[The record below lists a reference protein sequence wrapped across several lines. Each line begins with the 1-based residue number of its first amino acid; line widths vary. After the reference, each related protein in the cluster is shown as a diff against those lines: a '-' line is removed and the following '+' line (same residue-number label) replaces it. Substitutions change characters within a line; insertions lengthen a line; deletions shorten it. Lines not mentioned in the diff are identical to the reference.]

1 MDVERLPMF
10 AVVEAQVEVRTLDII
25 AILIYLAGMAGIG
38 LYFSRRNKDTEEYF
52 VGGRSFPGWVLGL
65 SMLSTVI
72 SSVTFL
78 AFPGDAFQ
86 GDWKRLMA
94 NMSLPVIAVVAIV
107 VFIPFFRRAK
117 LTSAFEYLY
126 ARYGTAVRMY
136 GVISFLILQLWR
148 LARIL
153 FLVALP
159 INVLTGAP
167 LLWVIVCTGV
177 FIAFYTIVGGIDA
190 VIWTD
195 AIQAVVLLLGG
206 LVCIVYISLQLPGG
220 FGQIIEVGREHD
232 KFNMGQFVPP
242 EPAETVEATSTTG
255 DAATQNFF
263 RWIMSDEAV
272 WAILF
277 LGIFEWLLNYA
288 ADQTVIQRYV
298 AAKSL
303 KEARKAT
310 ALFSILAL
318 PTWILFFLVGTSVFA
333 FYNQFPQ
340 LYSESLKADEVF
352 PFFILKEIPAG
363 IAGIVIAGVLA
374 AAMSSLDSSINSLST
389 VAVIDLVKAYIAP
402 GREDRFY
409 LRVAHGMALFCGVF
423 MILGALVIMNI
434 MSEADSSTMNDLTWI
449 LSSIFGGCMVGLFMV
464 GFFTVR
470 VDARSA
476 TIAML
481 VAVAMNIYLG
491 LNQMGWLPQSISV
504 PVHKYWIV
512 AIVNATFVITAYGL
526 GRIRARKVGVDQ
538 EKLAGLTVWTLPKES
553 EAI

>member
-1 MDVERLPMF
+1 MKFALVPMF
-10 AVVEAQVEVRTLDII
+10 AAVDTQVDVRTLDII
-25 AILIYLAGMAGIG
+25 AILVYLAGMAGIG
-38 LYFSRRNKDTEEYF
+38 IYFSRRNKDTEEYF

-107 VFIPFFRRAK
+107 LFIPFFRRAK
-117 LTSAFEYLY
+117 LTSAFEYLH

-167 LLWVIVCTGV
+167 LFWVIVCTGV

-195 AIQAVVLLLGG
+195 AIQAIVLLMGG
-206 LVCIVYISLQLPGG
+206 LVCIVYISFQLPGG

-232 KFNMGQFVPP
+232 KFNMGQFGPP
-242 EPAETVEATSTTG
+242 APAEAVEQTTAQG
-255 DAATQNFF
+255 DVATQNFF
-263 RWIMSDEAV
+263 KWIMSDEAV

-340 LYSESLKADEVF
+340 LFSESLKADEVF
-352 PFFILKEIPAG
+352 PFFILREIPAG
-363 IAGIVIAGVLA
+363 VAGIVIAGVLA

-389 VAVIDLVKAYIAP
+389 VAVIDLVKPYFAP
-402 GREDRFY
+402 GREDKFY
-409 LRVAHGMALFCGVF
+409 LQVAHGTALFCGVF
-423 MILGALVIMNI
+423 MIIGALVIMNI

-449 LSSIFGGCMVGLFMV
+449 LSSIFGGCIVGLFMV

-470 VDARSA
+470 VDGKSA

-491 LNQMGWLPQSISV
+491 LNQMGWLPQSISL

-512 AIVNATFVITAYGL
+512 AIVNATFVITAYSL
-526 GRIRARKVGVDQ
+526 GRIRASTVGIDD

>member
-1 MDVERLPMF
+1 ML
-10 AVVEAQVEVRTLDII
+10 AVVDVQVEVRLLDILAI
-25 AILIYLAGMAGIG
+25 AIYLGGMAGIG
-38 LYFSRRNKDTEEYF
+38 IYFSRKNKNTEEYF

-65 SMLSTVI
+65 SMLSTAI

-78 AFPGDAFQ
+78 AFPGDAFL

-94 NMSLPVIAVVAIV
+94 NMSLPVIAVVAIIL
-107 VFIPFFRRAK
+107 FIPFFRRAK
-117 LTSAFEYLY
+117 LTSAFEYLH
-126 ARYGTAVRMY
+126 ARFGAVVRLY
-136 GVISFLILQLWR
+136 GVASFLTLQLWR

-167 LLWVIVCTGV
+167 LHWVIIGTGI
-177 FIAFYTIVGGIDA
+177 FIAFYTILGGIDA

-195 AIQAVVLLLGG
+195 AIQAIVLLLGG
-206 LVCIVYISLQLPGG
+206 LVCIIYISFQLPGG
-220 FGQIIEVGREHD
+220 FGQIIDVGNEYD

-242 EPAETVEATSTTG
+242 PLPEPVGDATVPT

-263 RWIMSDEAV
+263 KWIMSDDAV

-288 ADQTVIQRYV
+288 GDQTIVQRYV

-333 FYNQFPQ
+333 FYHQFPQ
-340 LYSESLKADEVF
+340 LFSESLKADEVF
-352 PFFILKEIPAG
+352 PFFILREIPAG
-363 IAGIVIAGVLA
+363 IAGVVIAGVLA
-374 AAMSSLDSSINSLST
+374 AAMSSLDSSINSIST
-389 VAVIDLVKAYIAP
+389 VAVIDLVKPYLAP

-409 LRVAHGMALFCGVF
+409 LRVAHGIALFCGAF
-423 MILGALVIMNI
+423 MILGALIIMNI
-434 MSEADSSTMNDLTWI
+434 MSESDSSTMNDLTWI

-470 VDARSA
+470 VDGASA
-476 TIAML
+476 TIAMIL
-481 VAVAMNIYLG
+481 AVAMNIYLG
-491 LNQMGWLPQSISV
+491 LNQMGWLPESLSL

-512 AIVNATFVITAYGL
+512 AIVNLTFVTSAYGL
-526 GRIRARKVGVDQ
+526 GYLRAQTAGTDWK
-538 EKLAGLTVWTLPKES
+538 KLEGLTVWTLPKQS
-553 EAI
+553 